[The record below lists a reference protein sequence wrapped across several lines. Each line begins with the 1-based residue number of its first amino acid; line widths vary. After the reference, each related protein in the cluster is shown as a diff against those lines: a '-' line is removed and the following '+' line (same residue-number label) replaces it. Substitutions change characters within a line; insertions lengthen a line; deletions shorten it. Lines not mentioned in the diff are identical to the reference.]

1 MSFFQFRKEF
11 HSLVAKTPEFLEN
24 QIKNTKI
31 KMNRGFMLF
40 DLICYTMFLVLL
52 TTKMCAAEEGKL
64 AKQWSMKQRTEVDNY
79 GIMKLKK

>member
-1 MSFFQFRKEF
+1 
-11 HSLVAKTPEFLEN
+11 
-24 QIKNTKI
+24 
-31 KMNRGFMLF
+31 MNRGFMLF